1 MAFYGIGSRRG
12 PRQPQYPRTTW
23 GHPMYPQAPQRPA
36 GGGGGAYGGGIP
48 PLQQYTGINPYIAP
62 TAAPPGSFDPA
73 LTAQGE
79 NADLGYEW
87 AGQDFTLGNQQ
98 RLNDLNGDPTY
109 GTAGTLGQIQHSY
122 DTQLA
127 GTNKQFA
134 NLAAGQADQAAR
146 AGVDSGGA
154 AAQSAQKRGAN
165 WQDIVNQ
172 LNYGRDQ
179 AVASA
184 KQGFDRANSAADT
197 QFQRAGATNTLF
209 HSQLNR
215 EEVYGAQQAGLLPPV
230 KTMPKFPPN
239 RRFVG
244 IKGARI

>member
-1 MAFYGIGSRRG
+1 MDFLGRRCI
-12 PRQPQYPRTTW
+12 RWLSTES
-23 GHPMYPQAPQRPA
+23 AA
-36 GGGGGAYGGGIP
+36 D
-48 PLQQYTGINPYIAP
+48 
-62 TAAPPGSFDPA
+62 AAPASRNTRAPHG
-73 LTAQGE
+73 
-79 NADLGYEW
+79 
-87 AGQDFTLGNQQ
+87 
-98 RLNDLNGDPTY
+98 
-109 GTAGTLGQIQHSY
+109 GTPCIR
-122 DTQLA
+122 
-127 GTNKQFA
+127 KPPK
-134 NLAAGQADQAAR
+134 GQADQAAR